1 MNNQILGFIGGS
13 GLYDIDFIKNKKA
26 ISIRSSFG
34 KPSDKIIEGKIGN
47 QKVYF
52 LSRHG
57 RGHKLSPQEINYRAN
72 IECLKKCNVTDLI
85 SLSAVGSLKEKLSP
99 GTFVIVDQFIDKT
112 QLREKTFFKDGIV
125 AHVPMA
131 KPTSKILMKLSLKIL
146 KELNIRNQYMGTYV
160 AIEGP
165 QFSTRSESLLYKSWK
180 ADVIGMTNMPEAK
193 LAREAE
199 MRYCSISMVT
209 DYDCWHDNFESVD
222 VEMLLKN
229 LKNNSENALN
239 FIKKFTYLYSKG
251 IDFGADNTSSILNN
265 SIVTQKKYWK
275 KDTRKKLKTIL
286 ERYNKDNK

>member
-131 KPTSKILMKLSLKIL
+131 KPTSKILMKLSLKVL
-146 KELNIRNQYMGTYV
+146 KKLNIRNQYMGTYV

-165 QFSTRSESLLYKSWK
+165 QFSTRSESLLYKSWN

>member
-112 QLREKTFFKDGIV
+112 QLREKSFFKDGIV

-131 KPTSKILMKLSLKIL
+131 KPTSKILMKLSLNVL

-165 QFSTRSESLLYKSWK
+165 QFSTRSESLLYKSWN

>member
-112 QLREKTFFKDGIV
+112 QLREKSFFKDGIV

-131 KPTSKILMKLSLKIL
+131 KPTSKILMKLSLKVL

-165 QFSTRSESLLYKSWK
+165 QFSTRSESLLYKSWN